1 MASLFQKTQDWVNS
15 GLITAEQA
23 DAVLAFEKSR
33 KSVLSPLM
41 VLVFLGIF
49 SIACGVVAL
58 VSAHWM
64 VIPAAVKLA
73 AMFALMSGCAFAT
86 ACVKEKH
93 PVVFEAGLLLNM
105 LLFFAA
111 IGLVG
116 QVYHLKSDTYKAFLF
131 WSGLSFPL
139 LFLTRKV
146 FFGLIWMPVFAGAV
160 LASPVGEELLRT
172 LLRIFPSGLSVSFS
186 CFALYVLISRVKK
199 AGVFIEPLRL
209 FSAAGF
215 SLPLLMPYFHY
226 RVFEDGFYEFMPFF
240 FVAAAIVFCYAVWRF
255 MPFDAEEKK
264 SVVIPAVCFV
274 LFMLLPKTTPFVL
287 FLCQLTLLFSLL
299 HFAYR
304 FKRER
309 LAKLFTLLIALRIL
323 FAFFNLFGSLR
334 MTGFGLIFSGAVILG
349 ISFAWFK
356 ANAYVKKSM
365 KGEG

>member
-1 MASLFQKTQDWVNS
+1 MASLFQKTQDWMND

-23 DAVLAFEKSR
+23 EAVLAFEKSR
-33 KSVLSPLM
+33 KSTLSPLM
-41 VLVFLGIF
+41 VLVFLGVF
-49 SIACGVVAL
+49 SIACGIVAL
-58 VSAHWM
+58 VSSHWM

-73 AMFALMSGCAFAT
+73 GMFALMGGCAFAT

-93 PVVFEAGLLLNM
+93 PVLFEAGLLLNM

-146 FFGLIWMPVFAGAV
+146 FFGLLWMPVFAGSV
-160 LASPVGEELLRT
+160 LCSPVGEDILRT
-172 LLRIFPSGLSVSFS
+172 LYRFFPSGLAVSFS
-186 CFALYVLISRVKK
+186 CFAVYVLISRVKK
-199 AGVFIEPLRL
+199 AEVFVGPLRL
-209 FSAAGF
+209 FTLAGF
-215 SLPLLMPYFHY
+215 SLPLLISSFSF
-226 RVFEDGFYEFMPFF
+226 RRGFEFYEFMPFF
-240 FVAAAIVFCYAVWRF
+240 FVAAAIVFSYAVWRF

-264 SVVIPAVCFV
+264 AVIVSAVCYV
-274 LFMLLPKTTPFVL
+274 LFMLLPKTSPFVL

-304 FKRER
+304 FRQER
-309 LAKLFTLLIALRIL
+309 VAKLFTFLIALRIL
-323 FAFFNLFGSLR
+323 FAFFNLFGSLM
-334 MTGFGLIFSGAVILG
+334 MTGFGLIFAGAVILG
-349 ISFAWFK
+349 ISFGWYK
-356 ANAYVKKSM
+356 ANAFVKKSM